1 MTGRGNRAPAHE
13 VELQI
18 MCGWPGQPN
27 HGEQLLIWAAKDLTG
42 ATEGIYLK
50 GRTDDA
56 WRWHGVKGEDG
67 FIRPADYS
75 AKLDP
80 PCPRTQ
86 QGSPSAFRVCKTQL
100 RITAETLAGY
110 LEAMRRHSGGEPWKL
125 KVEYRELDRFLLE

>member
-1 MTGRGNRAPAHE
+1 MTGRGRREPSHE
-13 VELQI
+13 VEIQL
-18 MCGWPGQPN
+18 MCGWPGKPN

-56 WRWHGVKGEDG
+56 WRLHGVKGPDG

-80 PCPRTQ
+80 R
-86 QGSPSAFRVCKTQL
+86 CKRCQTQL
-100 RITAETLAGY
+100 RITADRLADY
-110 LEAMRRHSGGEPWKL
+110 LEKMRRHSGGKPWKL
-125 KVEYRELDRFLLE
+125 KVEYRKLDRFLLK